1 MTIYF
6 PELNALECIMAGFFL
21 IVTNCA
27 LSSSAGRLNPPLN
40 PGHTSIDHRIKGSI
54 KLQLILWNF
63 KDKKV

>member
-1 MTIYF
+1 MHHAWF
-6 PELNALECIMAGFFL
+6 FFFL

-27 LSSSAGRLNPPLN
+27 LSSSAGLRTGRLNPPLN